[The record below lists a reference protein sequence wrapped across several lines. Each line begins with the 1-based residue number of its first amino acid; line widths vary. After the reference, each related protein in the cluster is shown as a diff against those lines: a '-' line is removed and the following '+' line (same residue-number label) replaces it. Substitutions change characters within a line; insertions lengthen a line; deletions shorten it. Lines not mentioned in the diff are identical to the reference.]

1 MPLEADGS
9 VGELIFSGSA
19 PCTLSKRDSQLSS
32 SSTSAS
38 VYAVLAAVSVS
49 LPDAFART
57 RPFLFFMASGQN
69 DDGDDDTQMSEKHS
83 RAFGMKRRDQFKTK
97 PKSAFWPVAQRSLVS
112 RAKAVD
118 DTGVVWMSAP
128 STTRQMLDAIV
139 QSMTG
144 SDWMSPQW
152 ECVAH

>member
-1 MPLEADGS
+1 MPLDVDGI
-9 VGELIFSGSA
+9 VGELTFSGSA

-69 DDGDDDTQMSEKHS
+69 DTSDDTQTSEKHS
-83 RAFGMKRRDQFKTK
+83 RDVRTKRRDQFKTQL
-97 PKSAFWPVAQRSLVS
+97 KSAFWPVAQRSLVS

-144 SDWMSPQW
+144 SD
-152 ECVAH
+152 